1 MIAALGYR
9 RPLFRPFRTDAIPCI
24 QDAETALS
32 QGGAP
37 RLRRCA
43 LPWAFLF
50 GPLRGEAVVEPS
62 RQSRSASDMTS
73 NSS

>member
-32 QGGAP
+32 QGGA
-37 RLRRCA
+37 CGFAAA
-43 LPWAFLF
+43 LCPGLSCLGPF
-50 GPLRGEAVVEPS
+50 GAKR
-62 RQSRSASDMTS
+62 
-73 NSS
+73 